1 MSINNHLKYFNFNFD
16 SLPEDLLR
24 LIEDKNSDPCD
35 LAKGIET
42 FNTQELMYIASSIRN
57 EFNPNI
63 ITYSRKVFIN
73 LINLCK
79 DSCSYCTYKKEP
91 GSPGSVMLSPGQ
103 VLSIAEAGK
112 KLRCTEAL
120 IVTGERPELK
130 YPEARKWLN
139 DMGYKSLAEYISYLS
154 ERVLKETGLLP
165 HTNAGSLTKKE
176 MALLKSTNISLGMML
191 ESSSEKLLQPGMAH
205 EKAPSKNPKTRIKSL
220 VSAGEL
226 RIPITTGLLI
236 GIGEDLSDVI
246 DSLQLIKGL
255 NSKFGHI
262 QEVIIQNFSP
272 KTGTSMENIHC
283 PSMDYFL
290 KCIALAR
297 IILKKVNIQC
307 PPNLNPSHYNQYIDA
322 GINDWGGISP
332 LTPDYVNPE
341 FPWPSIDEVKQVS
354 KQKGFSLRAR
364 LPLYPSYII
373 EGSLY
378 EYFLHDETKKYVD
391 PLIDESGL
399 LREDY
404 LK

>member
-1 MSINNHLKYFNFNFD
+1 MSINNHLKYFNVNTMPENLHRLVENKTFD
-16 SLPEDLLR
+16 TYE
-24 LIEDKNSDPCD
+24 

-42 FNTQELMYIASSIRN
+42 TYTQELMDMSSSIRN
-57 EFNPNI
+57 EYNPNI

-91 GSPGSVMLSPGQ
+91 ESTDSVMLSPSQ
-103 VLSIAEAGK
+103 VISVAEAGK

-130 YPEARKWLN
+130 YPQAKKWLYG
-139 DMGYKSLAEYISYLS
+139 MGYKSLVEFISFLS
-154 ERVLKETGLLP
+154 EKILKETGLLP

-176 MALLKSTNISLGMML
+176 MSLLKPTNISLGMML
-191 ESSSEKLLQPGMAH
+191 ESTSEKLLQKGMAH

-226 RIPITTGLLI
+226 KIPITTGLLI
-236 GIGEDLSDVI
+236 GIGEDLTDVI
-246 DSLQLIKGL
+246 NSLQLIKDL
-255 NSKFGHI
+255 HNKFGHI

-272 KTGTSMENIHC
+272 KAGTGMENIHC
-283 PSMDYFL
+283 PSRDYFL

-307 PPNLNPSHYNQYIDA
+307 PPNLSPSNYSQYIDA

-341 FPWPSIDEVKQVS
+341 FPWPSIREVKQVS
-354 KQKGFSLRAR
+354 KQKGFNLRAR

-373 EGSLY
+373 EDSLSK
-378 EYFLHDETKKYVD
+378 YFLHEEIKKYME
-391 PLIDESGL
+391 PLIDEEGL
-399 LREDY
+399 VREDY
-404 LK
+404 IK